1 MLCLKVA
8 NNETNDYRTCQS
20 LFDFIKLS
28 ISPTEKEPI
37 RILNKSSNVTN
48 KSVIFKKK
56 VNCNNCV
63 KLLKI
68 HEAGHRANSKD
79 CPLNNTNWINKHWNQ
94 WQLQLSNEF
103 GNINNN
109 EYLNLVKY
117 KIRECNKHEMI
128 KFRND
133 LICFYSVH
141 NSEIT
146 MVSNLY
152 SYFILNIIESNSTFY
167 FTFSINRKFMITM
180 K

>member
-8 NNETNDYRTCQS
+8 NNETNNYRTCQS
-20 LFDFIKLS
+20 LLKFTKLI
-28 ISPTEKEPI
+28 ISPIEKEPI
-37 RILNKSSNVTN
+37 RKLNKSSNIIN
-48 KSVIFKKK
+48 KSSILKKK
-56 VNCNNCV
+56 VNCSNCV
-63 KLLKI
+63 KLSNVRDD
-68 HEAGHRANSKD
+68 GYRANSKD

-117 KIRECNKHEMI
+117 KIIECNKNEMI

-133 LICFYSVH
+133 LIYFYSVH

-152 SYFILNIIESNSTFY
+152 SYVILNII
-167 FTFSINRKFMITM
+167 
-180 K
+180 